1 MTNNLLFIIAITTA
15 ASDPSSCESLDDA
28 QAGVCLMQFMMRQGE
43 GATKQ
48 ASDPY
53 EGLTGFGHGQ
63 GHCPECPGGPFI
75 AESDLGHCSHGG
87 AAVVVDFDDESI
99 EEFFGDNVLMK
110 EWKYFIEEC
119 EGDCEIISPDVNHR
133 KYQVGKTVVR
143 VEGYDIS
150 GNMRAC
156 HRTVYILDKEAPKFT
171 ENPHENR
178 DGNLELHFPED
189 SCSLPGDFPFHEYKE
204 RASFFALAED
214 NCKNP
219 VDVVHMIYDEHGHCV
234 FNGTRDSVYPDLTG
248 PTRFSGTW
256 EICFEAIDDYTE
268 TLDNEFSFGS
278 HAPAGA
284 RNKKTTDFC
293 LTLTLTDSTPPEDFQ
308 DCPEDIFVEI
318 DAHENQTTVFWELPT
333 ITYDNCEDHGV
344 IPPAKEQS
352 IPPKE
357 PGQIFEVGSHVVSY
371 ALEDSS
377 GNVLKDKEC
386 SFTVEVKQKAHQV
399 DLTCPA
405 NVTFEALRRANFAI
419 VTWEKPVATQ
429 GGKLLP
435 DSLISYPQGVYPG
448 LPFPFGTTPI
458 KVRADGE
465 MTGKRTEELKRFDEC
480 TFFITVTD
488 PHAPEV
494 DGRLYRCKEDS
505 HMNTELTDHQ
515 HNTSTAKPYRIC
527 GGTDVY
533 WRPHDSYVS
542 THGYAVLGTL
552 ERDLPC
558 CTDQHD
564 VEHHCVKVNTP
575 VDVQSEAK
583 YCVPVDA

>member
-1 MTNNLLFIIAITTA
+1 
-15 ASDPSSCESLDDA
+15 
-28 QAGVCLMQFMMRQGE
+28 
-43 GATKQ
+43 
-48 ASDPY
+48 
-53 EGLTGFGHGQ
+53 
-63 GHCPECPGGPFI
+63 
-75 AESDLGHCSHGG
+75 
-87 AAVVVDFDDESI
+87 
-99 EEFFGDNVLMK
+99 
-110 EWKYFIEEC
+110 
-119 EGDCEIISPDVNHR
+119 
-133 KYQVGKTVVR
+133 
-143 VEGYDIS
+143 
-150 GNMRAC
+150 
-156 HRTVYILDKEAPKFT
+156 
-171 ENPHENR
+171 
-178 DGNLELHFPED
+178 
-189 SCSLPGDFPFHEYKE
+189 
-204 RASFFALAED
+204 
-214 NCKNP
+214 
-219 VDVVHMIYDEHGHCV
+219 
-234 FNGTRDSVYPDLTG
+234 
-248 PTRFSGTW
+248 
-256 EICFEAIDDYTE
+256 
-268 TLDNEFSFGS
+268 
-278 HAPAGA
+278 
-284 RNKKTTDFC
+284 
-293 LTLTLTDSTPPEDFQ
+293 
-308 DCPEDIFVEI
+308 
-318 DAHENQTTVFWELPT
+318 
-333 ITYDNCEDHGV
+333 
-344 IPPAKEQS
+344 
-352 IPPKE
+352 
-357 PGQIFEVGSHVVSY
+357 
-371 ALEDSS
+371 
-377 GNVLKDKEC
+377 
-386 SFTVEVKQKAHQV
+386 VEVKQKAHQV